1 VRSND
6 GIGIGF
12 LTNPRRL
19 NVTLTRARYGLIICG
34 NAKVLARDNL
44 WNNLLNHFK
53 DLNLLM
59 EGQLPNLRESLIK
72 FREVQKYIP
81 ERRNNSMLDD
91 SNNDAKSTYSYSK
104 NDNLN

>member
-1 VRSND
+1 
-6 GIGIGF
+6 
-12 LTNPRRL
+12 
-19 NVTLTRARYGLIICG
+19 
-34 NAKVLARDNL
+34 
-44 WNNLLNHFK
+44 
-53 DLNLLM
+53 M